1 MTYIL
6 LPTRANDAPPRP
18 ESRTATMSN
27 MHRMTDATERT
38 HLTPKGMLG
47 ISAFWA
53 ASNFVWGAL
62 IVIVVQS
69 QINAMAPTQKG
80 PLSGLTISIGA
91 IAALIIPLIVGPMSD
106 RCKSRIGRR
115 RPYMIV
121 GVAVNALGLA
131 LTYFAGTTKSVEA
144 YIFCYFIMTV
154 GNNIA
159 TAAYSGIIP
168 DLVPDNQRGTA
179 SGYMAVLSQLGT
191 LFGIVI
197 AGQFAGAGQYLV
209 VYAVL
214 CLVLLLGLGVSMV
227 GIKEV
232 PLEGEVEQLDWN
244 EHVKSLWIDPREH
257 PDFAW
262 VWITR
267 ALVMLGFYAFQ
278 PMVQYYLKDVI
289 NVQNAEETA
298 SIVGGV
304 VIMGAAISGYVGGL
318 LSDRLGRKR
327 IVYFANS
334 FMAIMCIGFIFCTS
348 LTHVLIAGS
357 LFGIGYGAYISVDWA
372 LGTDVLPNK
381 DEDAAKDMAVWHISM
396 TLPQAVAAYPAG
408 LLVSAFGSH
417 KQVVNGETIIRYT
430 VAGYSAL
437 LICSAIFLATGA
449 ILLRNVKG
457 AR

>member
-1 MTYIL
+1 MQ
-6 LPTRANDAPPRP
+6 
-18 ESRTATMSN
+18 S
-27 MHRMTDATERT
+27 MTDATERP
-38 HLTPKGMLG
+38 HLSPKGLLG

-69 QINAMAPTQKG
+69 QINAMAPAQKG

-106 RCKSRIGRR
+106 RCTSKLGRR
-115 RPYMIV
+115 RPFMIT
-121 GVAVNALGLA
+121 GVIVNVLGLA
-131 LTYFAGTTKSVEA
+131 LTYFAGSAKSVEA

-168 DLVPDNQRGTA
+168 DLVPDDQRGTA

-191 LFGIVI
+191 LLGIFI
-197 AGQFAGAGQYLV
+197 AGQFAGADQYLA
-209 VYAVL
+209 VYLVL
-214 CLVLLLGLGVSMV
+214 CVALAVGLAVSMV

-232 PLEGEVEQLDWN
+232 PLEGNVEKMDWMK
-244 EHVKSLWIDPREH
+244 HLGSLWIDPREH

-262 VWITR
+262 VWVTR

-289 NVQNAEETA
+289 GVKNAEETA
-298 SIVGGV
+298 SIVGAV
-304 VIMGAAISGYVGGL
+304 VILGAAISGYVGGL
-318 LSDRLGRKR
+318 LSDRVGRKR

-334 FMAIMCIGFIFCTS
+334 FMAIMCIAFIFCTTLS
-348 LTHVLIAGS
+348 HVLIAGS

-396 TLPQAVAAYPAG
+396 TLPQAIAAYPAG

-417 KQVVNGETIIRYT
+417 KQVVDGETIIRYT

-437 LICSAIFLATGA
+437 LVCSAVFLATGA